1 MMDLKEKYKVLFLS
15 IEGRLPGYSLGAT
28 MNDIIEVLLRY
39 KAYNAA
45 NLDGGAST
53 TMAVNG
59 KLYNRPSA
67 GKEYGGRTVSNAW
80 IVTNKNNK
88 KVPTVKK

>member
-1 MMDLKEKYKVLFLS
+1 
-15 IEGRLPGYSLGAT
+15 

-67 GKEYGGRTVSNAW
+67 GKEYCGRTVSNAW